1 MPIATPELYAEMFD
15 RAKSGGFAY
24 PAINCTPPQTINA
37 ALRGFAEAES
47 DGIIQVSWG
56 GANFASGNS
65 VNNMV
70 DGAVALAE
78 FSKVVAKN
86 YPVNVALHT
95 AHCPPDKLDGFMRP
109 LLQLSIERANNGQD
123 PIFQSH

>member
-1 MPIATPELYAEMFD
+1 MPIATPERYAEMLD

-24 PAINCTPPQTINA
+24 PAINCTSSQTVNA
-37 ALRGFAEAES
+37 ALRGFAEAGS

-56 GANFASGNS
+56 GANFASGAS

-70 DGAVALAE
+70 DGAIGLAE
-78 FSKVVAKN
+78 FAKVVAKN

-95 AHCPPDKLDGFMRP
+95 DHCPPEKLDGFM
-109 LLQLSIERANNGQD
+109 
-123 PIFQSH
+123 